1 MLSKSSS
8 AIFSSCCPQPRHTR
22 NQKDYVVDAIRA
34 EEHFELQV
42 KRKYGRG
49 RPSLDRRE
57 VASST
62 IIAEPELNEEIY
74 LMAG

>member
-1 MLSKSSS
+1 M
-8 AIFSSCCPQPRHTR
+8 
-22 NQKDYVVDAIRA
+22 VDAIRA